1 MPRPLSAKKKQ
12 YLEQGIRLRKYRLLP
27 RTIMTIVG
35 KVEFSRMGLIPSTPL
50 DAIKL
55 EALGKGKIVFP
66 IDEVLGIDRLPF
78 KISVAAMLEIVWLV
92 HMTSS
97 YESAKKGLNRQ
108 TSIDVSDV
116 TIRAV
121 ANTIGEIIFLNDV
134 KKTEE
139 VFKLYDS
146 GKLTF
151 PEKKITE
158 ILYIEVDGSMVNTR
172 RKDANDSSWKENK
185 LGMVFSSDNI
195 HTYRSKNKNLV
206 DIIGKREYI
215 PYLGNVENFTKHLFT
230 TAIRNGYGT
239 YEKTII
245 VSDGALWIKS
255 MRDQYFPDAI
265 QILDFF
271 HLCEKIYTY
280 AKAIFNNNE
289 DLYQPW
295 ADTIAD
301 LFRDSETGLAIKMIK
316 SVPKRKRERT
326 KIDLLGYIDNHKNH
340 IDYAN
345 YIRNNYYIGSGA
357 IESGNKSV
365 IQARLKQSGMRW
377 NLDSGQFIVS
387 LMAKAKSNL
396 WKTEVEKATFVHF
409 GIDVD
414 E

>member
-1 MPRPLSAKKKQ
+1 
-12 YLEQGIRLRKYRLLP
+12 
-27 RTIMTIVG
+27 MTVVG
-35 KVEFSRMGLIPSTPL
+35 KVEFSRMGLIPSSPL

-78 KISVAAMLEIVWLV
+78 KISVAAMLEIVWWV

-97 YESAKKGLNRQ
+97 YESAKKGLSRQ

-121 ANTIGEIIFLNDV
+121 ANTIGKIVFMNDV
-134 KKTEE
+134 KKKDE

-151 PEKKITE
+151 INNKKDG

-172 RKDANDSSWKENK
+172 KKDANDSTWKENK
-185 LGMVFSSDNI
+185 LGVIFSSDNI
-195 HTYRSKNKNLV
+195 HTYRNKNNNLV

-215 PYLGNVENFTKHLFT
+215 PYLGDVENFNKHLFT
-230 TAIRNGYGT
+230 TAIRNGYGQ
-239 YEKTII
+239 YSKTII
-245 VSDGALWIKS
+245 VSDGALWISS

-271 HLCEKIYTY
+271 HLCEKIYAY
-280 AKAIFNNNE
+280 AKVIFNNDEN
-289 DLYQPW
+289 LYQPW
-295 ADTIAD
+295 ADMIAD
-301 LFRDSETGLAIKMIK
+301 LIRDSEIDLAIKIIK
-316 SVPKRKRERT
+316 SVPKRLTKRS
-326 KIDLLGYIDNHKNH
+326 KINILVYINHHINH

-365 IQARLKQSGMRW
+365 IQSRLKQSGMRW

-396 WKTEVEKATFVHF
+396 WKTEIEKATYIHF
-409 GIDVD
+409 GID
-414 E
+414 EEE